1 MTVSAEWGRTI
12 MIDPEV
18 WATQIKEHQRALLE
32 LLLTIFPDVLTTKA
46 KEIKQ
51 WRKKLRV

>member
-1 MTVSAEWGRTI
+1 MN
-12 MIDPEV
+12 DPDV
-18 WATQIKEHQRALLE
+18 WAIQIKEHRRALFE

-46 KEIKQ
+46 KEVKQ

>member
-1 MTVSAEWGRTI
+1 MK
-12 MIDPEV
+12 DPIV
-18 WATQIKEHQRALLE
+18 LAFQIKEHRRALLE

-46 KEIKQ
+46 KEVKQ

>member
-1 MTVSAEWGRTI
+1 MTVSAYRHSTI
-12 MIDPEV
+12 MKDPIV
-18 WATQIKEHQRALLE
+18 LAFQIKEHRRALLE

-46 KEIKQ
+46 KEVKQ